1 MNRTLLPK
9 LCLVEDD
16 EIMGES
22 LSDRFEL
29 EGYACDWHKTAKSA
43 LPNIEKNDYAVVI
56 SDIRLPDLSGA
67 EMFARLRGKMAAL
80 PPFIFITGFGSID
93 HAVQL
98 LKLGAAD
105 YITKPFDLEQLLEKV
120 RFLCQERVGQHP
132 RLAESTLGISAAMRK
147 VEEMLPR
154 LALHATTVLITGES
168 GVGKE
173 KVAQEFHS
181 HIPDAAN
188 KPFVAVNCGALTESL
203 MEAELF
209 GYEKGAFTGALRTKK
224 GLFEQAN
231 GGTLFLDEIG
241 EMPPSMQVKLLRA
254 IQERQIVRVGGE
266 ARIPVD
272 LHLVCATNR
281 DLRKMVEDGTFRE
294 DLFYRV
300 NVIHL
305 KIPPLRERKEDI
317 LWFAELFLRQ
327 FAQQHHSQ
335 KKTLH
340 PAAEHA
346 LLSYA
351 WPGNLRELKHCIER
365 ACILSNESLLE
376 PEAFFEENA
385 GYEGSSNAPAAKN
398 LNQYLQECERDYIL
412 LALDAQQ
419 WHFTRTAEFL
429 GISRKNLWEK
439 MKKLEIQSRH
449 SALDTPQ

>member
-1 MNRTLLPK
+1 MSNSRLVK

-22 LSDRFEL
+22 LSDRFQL
-29 EGYACDWHKTAKSA
+29 EGFACDWFKTANDA
-43 LPNIEKNDYAVVI
+43 LVGIEQNNYAIVI

-67 EMFARLRGKMAAL
+67 ELFSRLRGHVSGL

-120 RFLCQERVGQHP
+120 RSFCTEE
-132 RLAESTLGISAAMRK
+132 AETSAPGTQSVLGISAAMRK
-147 VEEMLPR
+147 IEEMLPR
-154 LALHATTVLITGES
+154 LALHAKTILITGES

-173 KVAQEFHS
+173 KVAQEFRRYAS
-181 HIPDAAN
+181 GGNSI
-188 KPFVAVNCGALTESL
+188 PFVTVNCGAITESL

-231 GGTLFLDEIG
+231 GGALFLDEIG

-266 ARIPVD
+266 TPIPVD
-272 LHLVCATNR
+272 LRLICATNR
-281 DLRKMVEDGTFRE
+281 DLRKMAENGKFRE

-305 KIPPLRERKEDI
+305 KIPPLRERMEDI
-317 LWFAELFLRQ
+317 LWFAELFLEQ
-327 FAQQHHSQ
+327 IAKQHHSR

-340 PAAEHA
+340 PAAAQA
-346 LLSYA
+346 LLNYA

-365 ACILSNESLLE
+365 ACILSNQDVLDHD
-376 PEAFFEENA
+376 AFFDESA
-385 GYEGSSNAPAAKN
+385 VSAAAPASTKD
-398 LNQYLQECERDYIL
+398 LNQYLQECERNYIL
-412 LALDAQQ
+412 LALEAQE
-419 WHFTRTAEFL
+419 WHLTHTAESL

-439 MKKLEIQSRH
+439 MKKLAIQSKQ
-449 SALDTPQ
+449 LDVPE

>member
-1 MNRTLLPK
+1 MNNSTLTK

-22 LSDRFEL
+22 LSDRFQL
-29 EGYACDWHKTAKSA
+29 EGFACDWYKTASDA
-43 LPNIEKNDYAVVI
+43 LARIEQDNYAVVI
-56 SDIRLPDLSGA
+56 SDIRLPDLNGA
-67 EMFARLRGKMAAL
+67 DLFARLRTRMTNL

-98 LKLGAAD
+98 LKMGAAD

-120 RFLCQERVGQHP
+120 RSICAERAVNGVPGTQS
-132 RLAESTLGISAAMRK
+132 ALGISAAMRK
-147 VEEMLPR
+147 IEDMLPR
-154 LALHATTVLITGES
+154 LALHANTVLITGES

-173 KVAQEFHS
+173 KVAQEFRRHVYGGTRT
-181 HIPDAAN
+181 
-188 KPFVAVNCGALTESL
+188 PFVTVNCGAITESL

-241 EMPPSMQVKLLRA
+241 EMPASMQVKLLRA

-266 ARIPVD
+266 TPIPVD
-272 LHLVCATNR
+272 LRLICATNR
-281 DLRKMVEDGTFRE
+281 DLRKMAENGTFRE

-317 LWFAELFLRQ
+317 LWFAELFLEQ
-327 FAQQHHSQ
+327 ISKQHHNR
-335 KKTLH
+335 KKALH
-340 PAAEHA
+340 PAAAEA
-346 LLSYA
+346 LLNYT

-365 ACILSNESLLE
+365 ACILSNQDVLDHD
-376 PEAFFEENA
+376 AFFDESAACTSE
-385 GYEGSSNAPAAKN
+385 PASTKD
-398 LNQYLQECERDYIL
+398 LNQYLRECERNHIL
-412 LALDAQQ
+412 LALDAQE
-419 WHFTRTAEFL
+419 WHLTHTAEAL

-439 MKKLEIQSRH
+439 MKKLEIQSKRV
-449 SALDTPQ
+449 DMETPE

>member
-1 MNRTLLPK
+1 
-9 LCLVEDD
+9 
-16 EIMGES
+16 MGES
-22 LSDRFEL
+22 LSDRFHL
-29 EGYACDWHKTAKSA
+29 EGFACDWFTTANSA
-43 LPNIEKNDYAVVI
+43 FVGIEQNNYALVI
-56 SDIRLPDLSGA
+56 SDIRLPDQSGA
-67 EMFARLRGKMAAL
+67 ELFSRLRDRFSDL

-120 RFLCQERVGQHP
+120 RSFC
-132 RLAESTLGISAAMRK
+132 AEEAEASAPVKAVLGISAAMRK
-147 VEEMLPR
+147 IEEMLPR
-154 LALHATTVLITGES
+154 LALHAKTILITGES

-173 KVAQEFHS
+173 KVAQEFRRHAS
-181 HIPDAAN
+181 N
-188 KPFVAVNCGALTESL
+188 GNSTPFVTVNCGAITESL

-231 GGTLFLDEIG
+231 AGTLFLDEIG

-266 ARIPVD
+266 TPISVD
-272 LHLVCATNR
+272 LRLICATNR
-281 DLRKMVEDGTFRE
+281 DLRKMAEDGKFRE

-317 LWFAELFLRQ
+317 LWFADLFLDQ
-327 FAQQHHSQ
+327 IAKQHHSR

-340 PAAEHA
+340 PAAAQA
-346 LLSYA
+346 LLNYT

-365 ACILSNESLLE
+365 ACILSNYDVLDHD
-376 PEAFFEENA
+376 AFFDESA
-385 GYEGSSNAPAAKN
+385 VDSASPASTKD
-398 LNQYLQECERDYIL
+398 LNQYLQECERSYIL
-412 LALDAQQ
+412 LALDAQE
-419 WHFTRTAEFL
+419 WHLTHTAESL

-439 MKKLEIQSRH
+439 MKKLAIQSKQ
-449 SALDTPQ
+449 LDVPE